1 MGTLARLAL
10 IADELG
16 ETELA
21 ATYRENIKKAMEPWL
36 AGRSWVVQRQ
46 GSGGNR
52 FGINLIFLEQ
62 LVFFQKEKFG
72 LKFSNKLHV
81 VQLQWYR

>member
-1 MGTLARLAL
+1 MGTLDRLAL

-36 AGRSWVVQRQ
+36 AGRS
-46 GSGGNR
+46 
-52 FGINLIFLEQ
+52 
-62 LVFFQKEKFG
+62 
-72 LKFSNKLHV
+72 
-81 VQLQWYR
+81 

>member
-36 AGRSWVVQRQ
+36 AGRISVVQGQ

-52 FGINLIFLEQ
+52 FALIRFKKKKK
-62 LVFFQKEKFG
+62 LV
-72 LKFSNKLHV
+72 
-81 VQLQWYR
+81 